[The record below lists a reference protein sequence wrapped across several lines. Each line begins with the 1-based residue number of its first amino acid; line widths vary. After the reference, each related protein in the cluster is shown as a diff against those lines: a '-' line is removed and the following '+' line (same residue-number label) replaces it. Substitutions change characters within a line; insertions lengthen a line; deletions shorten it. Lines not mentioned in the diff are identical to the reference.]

1 MWIDVFFGNIRVEI
15 RWLDKPKKK
24 FVNNLKVRPCKFEYG
39 FILFGIESVT
49 YGIYLWRY
57 GSKKI
62 DSKLANHVY
71 VRLLSNK
78 SSKYRNSYSDLNK
91 YLFIYIEKIWQTIET
106 TSGYIGSVITPRFV
120 VIYSKSSASV
130 DLLISFPLRSALAS
144 LKSKITE
151 HWLSF
156 LRKSSC
162 LLSGKTSD
170 NFIERG
176 LL

>member
-1 MWIDVFFGNIRVEI
+1 M
-15 RWLDKPKKK
+15 
-24 FVNNLKVRPCKFEYG
+24 RPRKFEYG

-49 YGIYLWRY
+49 YRIYLWRY

-78 SSKYRNSYSDLNK
+78 SKYRIHILILYI
-91 YLFIYIEKIWQTIET
+91 YLFIYIEKLLPTIET

-151 HWLSF
+151 H
-156 LRKSSC
+156 
-162 LLSGKTSD
+162 
-170 NFIERG
+170 
-176 LL
+176 